1 MTRLTEAMNWW
12 NHKKREKVI
21 PSDIPERHK
30 AVLLKYNKIKLYI
43 CPNSEYDYYALN
55 IITIKK

>member
-1 MTRLTEAMNWW
+1 MTRLEQALKWW
-12 NHKKREKVI
+12 YCKKREKVT